1 MGNHNI
7 HIDSDDLYKIFI
19 KDDMAL
25 GRIIGAVNAGKDAR
39 INSTRMRQDIVV
51 SFDEKSEDGKAMEGS
66 IVDITLEKASESRG
80 KFRLRVHERQEED
93 KFIPYK
99 LMQYYDTVDME
110 WQPIL
115 VEVNVSDDGWWYDG
129 VAYQDSHGHIG
140 YEEFTH
146 AFINNKCQNGTA
158 KCDAE
163 SVKALEK
170 VYLDGFKPED
180 EYQPRKVSK
189 LGAFVPA
196 GLSYIGK

>member
-1 MGNHNI
+1 MSSHNI
-7 HIDSDDLYKIFI
+7 HINSDDLLKIFI
-19 KDDMAL
+19 NDDMAL
-25 GRIIGAVNAGKDAR
+25 GRIIDAVNAGKDAR

-51 SFDEKSEDGKAMEGS
+51 SFDETSEDGKATEGS

-80 KFRLRVHERQEED
+80 KFRLRVHERQDED

-99 LMQYYDTVDME
+99 LMQYYDTVDKE

-129 VAYQDSHGHIG
+129 VAYQDSLGHIG
-140 YEEFTH
+140 YEDFTH
-146 AFINNKCQNGTA
+146 AFINNKCKNGTD

-163 SVKALEK
+163 SVEALEK

>member
-7 HIDSDDLYKIFI
+7 HINSDDLYKIFI

-51 SFDEKSEDGKAMEGS
+51 SFDETGADGKATEGS

-80 KFRLRVHERQEED
+80 KFRLRVHERQDED

-99 LMQYYDTVDME
+99 LMQYYDTVDKE

-115 VEVNVSDDGWWYDG
+115 VEINVSDDGWWYDG
-129 VAYQDSHGHIG
+129 VAYQDSFGHIG
-140 YEEFTH
+140 YEDFTH
-146 AFINNKCQNGTA
+146 AFINNKCKNGTD
-158 KCDAE
+158 KCDAK
-163 SVKALEK
+163 SVEALET

-180 EYQPRKVSK
+180 EYQPRRVSK